1 MLRWIL
7 GSLQACLTCKGRS
20 YEKNWSRKHSQ
31 ESRNKKRAVRE
42 VEMKM
47 LRWILGSLREYLTRK
62 QSQESRNKERGR
74 Y

>member
-1 MLRWIL
+1 MIMHVTMDIRITT
-7 GSLQACLTCKGRS
+7 SMSYKGRS

-47 LRWILGSLREYLTRK
+47 LRWILGSLREYLTKKEVRRSK
-62 QSQESRNKERGR
+62 QE
-74 Y
+74 